1 MLSEKHIPKSDIKIM
16 RDIINKDRLMMS
28 KKSFTNVAVTLA
40 NGMYLQRCDDLEHI
54 ITQCFEE
61 AFVTEKI
68 SRERME
74 RIYTKFCDLLLG
86 EEIAN

>member
-1 MLSEKHIPKSDIKIM
+1 MLPENTMTS
-16 RDIINKDRLMMS
+16 
-28 KKSFTNVAVTLA
+28 VAIELS
-40 NGMYLQRCDDLEHI
+40 NRMFLRRCDDLEHT

-61 AFVTEKI
+61 AFKNEKI

-86 EEIAN
+86 EEEKY